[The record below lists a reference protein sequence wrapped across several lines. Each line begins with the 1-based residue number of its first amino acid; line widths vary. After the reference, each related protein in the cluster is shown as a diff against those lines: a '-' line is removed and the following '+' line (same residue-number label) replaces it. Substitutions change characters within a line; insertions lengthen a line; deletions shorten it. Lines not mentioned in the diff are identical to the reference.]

1 MKKLILPLLLLV
13 AFGMLAAVESDPSNV
28 VGYVKY
34 PCVAGGNAM
43 IALPMAPAYA
53 TAGAVGVAVGAGC
66 DAVSK
71 YDASIQN
78 WQTTFD
84 IGDGFEEDFP
94 VSIGDPLQVYTYTAT
109 DFYSIGDLPTPA
121 TYSLLVGNNMIMIP
135 LNKSDLDTDVP
146 ADGIQAGEV
155 GVDLA
160 AGFCDA
166 VSMYDSSIQNW
177 QTTFDIGDG
186 FEEDFDTP
194 GIGTPL
200 QVYSY
205 SAFTWP
211 GAKSLN
217 VLPTSRSK

>member
-71 YDASIQN
+71 FNASSQEFVS
-78 WQTTFD
+78 TFD
-84 IGDGFEEDFP
+84 YGDGFEEDFP
-94 VSIGDPLQVYTYTAT
+94 VYIGDPLLVYTYSETN
-109 DFYSIGDLPTPA
+109 FYSIGDLPTPA
-121 TYSLLVGNNMIMIP
+121 TYNLLVGNNMIMIP

-166 VSMYDSSIQNW
+166 VSMFNSAAQEFMS
-177 QTTFDIGDG
+177 TFDYGDG

-200 QVYSY
+200 LVYSY
-205 SAFTWP
+205 NAFTWS

-217 VLPTSRSK
+217 VLPTTRSK